1 MEQHERSH
9 THNRPVDST
18 ELRDLLIA
26 LGGAAMV
33 LVGAGLMLS
42 HPVVRQYVGKLGLN
56 DMAAGAMPDLE
67 RYLKLRAM

>member
-1 MEQHERSH
+1 MEQQERSS
-9 THNRPVDST
+9 RDGSMDSN

-42 HPVVRQYVGKLGLN
+42 HPLVKQYVGKLGLN
-56 DMAAGAMPDLE
+56 DMAANAVPDLE

>member
-1 MEQHERSH
+1 MEHGDKER
-9 THNRPVDST
+9 NDST
-18 ELRDLLIA
+18 ELRDLLLA

-42 HPVVRQYVGKLGLN
+42 HPMVKRYVGQLGLN
-56 DMAAGAMPDLE
+56 DMAQGALPDIE

>member
-1 MEQHERSH
+1 MEHHEH
-9 THNRPVDST
+9 TEEKDVR
-18 ELRDLLIA
+18 ELRDLLLA

-42 HPVVRQYVGKLGLN
+42 HPLVKRYVGQLGLN
-56 DMAAGAMPDLE
+56 DLAQGVVPDVE

>member
-1 MEQHERSH
+1 MEHHGHLE
-9 THNRPVDST
+9 TKDTT
-18 ELRDLLIA
+18 ELRDLLLA

-42 HPVVRQYVGKLGLN
+42 HPLVKRYVGQLGLA
-56 DMAAGAMPDLE
+56 DLAQGAVPDLE

>member
-1 MEQHERSH
+1 MEHHEH
-9 THNRPVDST
+9 TEKNDAT
-18 ELRDLLIA
+18 ELRDLLLA

-42 HPVVRQYVGKLGLN
+42 YPLVKRYVGQLGLN
-56 DMAAGAMPDLE
+56 DLAQGVVPDVE